1 MKAKSVEA
9 VWVWRYGT
17 APFKATYGRL
27 PGAGSTTY
35 TKDFLQASGDCAEA
49 LDQVFSRKQ
58 EVPFDLTLVWPGG
71 SRNGKILEAAD
82 YSSNGR
88 LNLRWDTNNAPDPW
102 RLHPNPESTSVATFP
117 GDPTRTTEQDADLEL
132 GKLTALDAEPWLV
145 AVKLHGE
152 ADTLHVRA
160 YMGSPPVGLE
170 YTTTEQ
176 LPSAIRAA
184 MDQVPLNGGCAT
196 VCFGTGIRA
205 PKIVSGVLGALT
217 RGPNVLLIGPPGS
230 GKTIALEDLRNL
242 FERGSLAAFDASKLH
257 DAWSS
262 WEAPDFGSHSKVRTV
277 VFHPSYSYEEFVIGL
292 YPVPAMSGGVH
303 LKLRPGPLP
312 ALAHWAAEVGNR
324 SLLLVD
330 EFNRGN
336 ASAIFGD
343 TLALLDKDNRC
354 DEAKGQPGTM
364 IDRSYSELE
373 LKVPEDFATTAGDS
387 IGSTLRLPLSLNIV
401 AAMNSSDRS
410 VAPLD
415 AALRRRFSIVRV
427 DPDYDI
433 LAAQLGITTSMVFS
447 PIQSLESCTVDDVS
461 CLAIT
466 ILRTLNKRIELVLGS
481 DFLLGHSLFWDV
493 NRSSVQE
500 AFESLCSAFDER
512 VIGTLRMTFVDQDE
526 SLSAILNGP
535 PPPVEVSPAVIAP
548 VSGVVRWVR
557 PTVELT
563 AVASDRLQILSTRE
577 MTLSDAAAAL
587 QSLL

>member
-1 MKAKSVEA
+1 MKSKPVEA

-49 LDQVFSRKQ
+49 LDEVFPREQ
-58 EVPFDLTLVWPGG
+58 GHPFDLTLVWPGG
-71 SRNGKILEAAD
+71 SRQGKILEAAD

-88 LNLRWDTNNAPDPW
+88 LNLRWDTNDAPDPW
-102 RLHPNPESTSVATFP
+102 RLDPNPKSSSVATFP
-117 GDPTRTTEQDADLEL
+117 GDPTRTTEQDADQEL
-132 GKLTALDAEPWLV
+132 DKLTALGAEPWLV
-145 AVKLHGE
+145 AVKLHDE

-160 YMGSPPVGLE
+160 YLGNPPVGLE
-170 YTTTEQ
+170 YTTTGL
-176 LPSAIRAA
+176 LPRAIQAA

-196 VCFGTGIRA
+196 VHFRAAIRA
-205 PKIVSGVLGALT
+205 PRIVGGVLDALR
-217 RGPNVLLIGPPGS
+217 RGPSVLLIGPPGS

-242 FERGSLAAFDASKLH
+242 FECDSLAAFDASKLH
-257 DAWSS
+257 DAWIS
-262 WEAPDFGSHSKVRTV
+262 WEAPEFGSRSRVRTV

-292 YPVPAMSGGVH
+292 YPVPATSGGVH
-303 LKLRPGPLP
+303 LELRPGPLP
-312 ALAHWAAEVGNR
+312 ALAHWAAESGNR
-324 SLLLVD
+324 SLLIVD

-343 TLALLDKDNRC
+343 TLALLDRDNRS
-354 DEAKGQPGTM
+354 DGAKGQQGAT

-373 LKVPEDFATTAGDS
+373 LKVPDDFATGSGDS
-387 IGSTLRLPLSLNIV
+387 IGSTFRLPLSLSIV

-415 AALRRRFSIVRV
+415 AALRRRFSIIRV
-427 DPDYDI
+427 EPDYGT
-433 LAAQLGITTSMVFS
+433 LASRLGITSTMAFS
-447 PIQSLESCTVDDVS
+447 AVQGLASWTVDDVS

-466 ILRTLNKRIELVLGS
+466 ILRALNERIEFVLGS

-493 NRSSVQE
+493 SGGSVPE
-500 AFESLCSAFDER
+500 ALGTLCSAFDER

-535 PPPVEVSPAVIAP
+535 PPPVGVSPTGSAP
-548 VSGVVRWVR
+548 VGGVVRWVR
-557 PTVELT
+557 PMSGLT
-563 AVASDRLQILSTRE
+563 AVASDRLQILSTQE
-577 MTLSDAAAAL
+577 MSLSDAAAAL